1 MFCQID
7 VIRFYV
13 AGEYEREL
21 VFPKGYAM
29 HADNVINQM
38 DQWGLLGFI
47 DLIALENGIALP
59 DNGHPGEPFDE
70 EAYRELIRA
79 SIGTYT

>member
-29 HADNVINQM
+29 HADNVISDYVINQM

-59 DNGHPGEPFDE
+59 DNGHPGEPFD
-70 EAYRELIRA
+70 
-79 SIGTYT
+79 

>member
-1 MFCQID
+1 MFCHID
-7 VIRFYV
+7 VIRYYV

-21 VFPKGYAM
+21 DFPKGYAM
-29 HADNVINQM
+29 HADNIISDSVINQM

-59 DNGHPGEPFDE
+59 DNGHPGEPFD
-70 EAYRELIRA
+70 
-79 SIGTYT
+79 